1 MIEYYYIYLI
11 NKKFSLET
19 KNIYIFSVLEDGLS
33 TKCITFSFPLKFNDK
48 QKKKNAREGDKNP
61 GSFALIQALI

>member
-1 MIEYYYIYLI
+1 MKMIEYYYIYLI

-48 QKKKNAREGDKNP
+48 QKKKLQERETKIRV
-61 GSFALIQALI
+61 LLH